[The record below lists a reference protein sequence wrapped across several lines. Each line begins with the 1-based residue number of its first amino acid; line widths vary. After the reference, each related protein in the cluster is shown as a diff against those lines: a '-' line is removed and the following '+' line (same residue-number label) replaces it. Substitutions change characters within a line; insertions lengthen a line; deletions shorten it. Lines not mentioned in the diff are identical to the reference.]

1 MPDHPRYWCLDLPSP
16 MRVRPRVQGPPRV
29 MSGPLAPA
37 VLALLLPALL
47 LCAPAGARA
56 MGAAIVRAS
65 CPQVL
70 RIGATRASLAGAALF
85 YGPPER
91 HMEQIGE
98 TAKGVWHLPVL
109 QHLIAQEHEFLYLQ
123 CHYAGIAA
131 TITVQIP
138 RASRKCAVRGDAKL
152 GTRALCE

>member
-1 MPDHPRYWCLDLPSP
+1 MSDQSSCPRLSDSP
-16 MRVRPRVQGPPRV
+16 RSARRCPRAQAL
-29 MSGPLAPA
+29 LA
-37 VLALLLPALL
+37 LLPALL
-47 LCAPAGARA
+47 LCAPAGA
-56 MGAAIVRAS
+56 GPVRAS

-70 RIGATRASLAGAALF
+70 RIGATRAALSGAALF

-109 QHLIAQEHEFLYLQ
+109 QRLIAQEHEFLYLQ
-123 CHYAGIAA
+123 CRYAGITA

-138 RASRKCAVRGDAKL
+138 RAARKCAVRGDAKP
-152 GTRALCE
+152 GARALCE